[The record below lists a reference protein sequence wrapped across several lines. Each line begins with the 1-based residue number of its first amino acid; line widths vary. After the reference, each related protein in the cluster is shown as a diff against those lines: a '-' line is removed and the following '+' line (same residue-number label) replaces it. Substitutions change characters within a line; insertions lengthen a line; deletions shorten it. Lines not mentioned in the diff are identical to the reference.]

1 MKRPMLVAVRLKG
14 ERGYKEFFVPTES
27 GGYFAGF
34 DSWPRKATK
43 KEEARNAED

>member
-1 MKRPMLVAVRLKG
+1 MKHPLMVAVRLKG

-27 GGYFAGF
+27 GYFAGF